1 MAKVIEFLKKHY
13 KKVIMAIGMVFVIL
27 LVLTLLR
34 CWLYSPIVDNKD
46 DNSGKIEVIE
56 SKIKNNENKME
67 LIDEEID
74 NSTTSDIDDLLN
86 KRNRKK

>member
-1 MAKVIEFLKKHY
+1 MAKVIKFLKKHY
-13 KKVIMAIGMVFVIL
+13 KKMIIAVAALFVIL
-27 LVLTLLR
+27 FVLTSLR
-34 CWLYSPIVDNKD
+34 CWLYNPIVDSKD